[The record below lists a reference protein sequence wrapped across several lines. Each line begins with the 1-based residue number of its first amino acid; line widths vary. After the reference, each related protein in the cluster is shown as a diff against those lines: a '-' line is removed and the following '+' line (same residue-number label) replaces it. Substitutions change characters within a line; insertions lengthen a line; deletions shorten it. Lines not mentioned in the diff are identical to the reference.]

1 MAVDLLLDCR
11 TELVQFADETT
22 ESRFNWIWNIEKGV
36 GIMVDIEKIEQDIL
50 QLELLTAEEYCR
62 PQVEMLYAE
71 FEESRANQIK
81 DLRTSLEI
89 FKKYQVVEETA
100 EEVGEE

>member
-1 MAVDLLLDCR
+1 MFS
-11 TELVQFADETT
+11 TEIRQYTDT
-22 ESRFNWIWNIEKGV
+22 ERIDILEINKKGV
-36 GIMVDIEKIEQDIL
+36 GRLVDIEKIEQDIL

-71 FEESRANQIK
+71 FEENRANQIK

-89 FKKYQVVEETA
+89 FRKYQVVEEPT
-100 EEVGEE
+100 EEVEAE

>member
-1 MAVDLLLDCR
+1 MQGCR
-11 TELVQFADETT
+11 TELVQFADKTT
-22 ESRFNWIWNIEKGV
+22 ESRYYWTWNIEKGV

-71 FEESRANQIK
+71 FEENRANQIK
-81 DLRTSLEI
+81 DLKTSLEI
-89 FKKYQVVEETA
+89 FRKYQVVEEEVT
-100 EEVGEE
+100 EEVEG